1 MIFRLI
7 FISFILLACAE
18 SAGNDG
24 VLTPSGFSALPD
36 DQKIHLT
43 WLESSDQ
50 SVTGTEVYM
59 STDSSEF
66 ILQETAAGRA
76 RGITII
82 NLQNTK
88 TYAFKIR
95 FQTAGEPSAFSNIIS
110 ATPVARI
117 HEGTRIATWNIEW
130 FHASGYGP
138 SNDTQQKER
147 VRNLVHTF
155 AFDLIGFEEV
165 SNETQYFNMMDELPY
180 HSGLISRSEYPSS
193 PQQSVA
199 LAYNDTMFELLS
211 SSSITTL
218 SYDASRPPLKAKLR
232 HIKSNTTFYTIV
244 IHNKASTGAT
254 NQDKRKRMSVAL
266 KSYIDSS
273 HPNDLVI
280 ILGDFNDLLV
290 GSISTGLESPYKN
303 FVDDAVAYQMIT
315 KRFNEGTQNEHSL
328 PDFTNTVDHIVLSN
342 EFTSDMIKANSW
354 NIMESEVKAI
364 YSDYT
369 NTVSDHCPVAVTI
382 LF

>member
-1 MIFRLI
+1 MTFRLI
-7 FISFILLACAE
+7 CISILLLACAQ
-18 SAGNDG
+18 SAGNSG

-50 SVTGTEVYM
+50 SVTGTEVFM

-66 ILQETAAGRA
+66 ILQETAAGKA

-95 FQTAGEPSAFSNIIS
+95 FQTAGEPSAFSNVIS
-110 ATPVARI
+110 ATPIARV

-180 HSGLISRSEYPSS
+180 HSGLISRSRYSS
-193 PQQSVA
+193 PAQSVA

-211 SSSITTL
+211 SSQITTL

-232 HIKSNTTFYTIV
+232 HKKSNTTFYTIV
-244 IHNKASTGAT
+244 IHNKASTGES
-254 NQDKRKRMSVAL
+254 NQVKRKNMSVAL

-290 GSISTGLESPYKN
+290 GSISTGLESPYTN
-303 FVDDAVAYQMIT
+303 FVNDVASYQMIT
-315 KRFNEGTQNEHSL
+315 KRFNEGSQSEYSL
-328 PDFTNTVDHIVLSN
+328 PGFKNTVDHIVLSN
-342 EFTSDMIKANSW
+342 EFTSNMIKADSW
-354 NIMESEVKAI
+354 NIMESEAKAI
-364 YSDYT
+364 YSDY
-369 NTVSDHCPVAVTI
+369 NSTVSDHCPVALTI